1 MGVTRGFWNASVFPV
16 VALWTVTQAFTS
28 REFLALA
35 VLHWALFHVCVCML
49 CMSYSSRIL
58 KLAHS
63 MCSHFVF

>member
-35 VLHWALFHVCVCML
+35 VLHWALVYVCYVCL
-49 CMSYSSRIL
+49 TVVG
-58 KLAHS
+58 
-63 MCSHFVF
+63 F